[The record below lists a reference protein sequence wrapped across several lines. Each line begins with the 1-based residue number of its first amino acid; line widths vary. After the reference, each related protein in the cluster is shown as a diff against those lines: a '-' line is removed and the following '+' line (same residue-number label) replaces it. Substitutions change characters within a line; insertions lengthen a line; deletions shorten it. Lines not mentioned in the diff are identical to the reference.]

1 MVPDLR
7 VLEERIEAALEYL
20 IYADLNALDASE
32 LCEVFAE
39 HDIALVPMEQA
50 EQ

>member
-7 VLEERIEAALEYL
+7 ILEERIESALEHL
-20 IYADLNALDASE
+20 IHIDPNALDASE
-32 LCEVFAE
+32 VCELFAE

-50 EQ
+50 ET